1 MKLHNIAI
9 AMDLEKQNEILA
21 EGNEKLKHILYHR
34 KFISNPVAPERRE
47 D

>member
-1 MKLHNIAI
+1 M
-9 AMDLEKQNEILA
+9 AMDLEKQNKILA

-34 KFISNPVAPERRE
+34 KFISNPVESNERE